1 MSPPHHPASPPRAG
15 TDPNVRRRE
24 FGGRPTV
31 ARLLRSDDSQRLL
44 AFFKSHTPETVRSRY
59 GYCVGEMSAGR
70 AAELVGVD
78 QTIDSALG
86 IFEGTGAAQRLV
98 AIGRCYRLPG
108 QATAEIAFVV
118 HEERRRLG
126 MAAALYDAL
135 SEIMRARGV
144 TRFVAQVEQDNAAML
159 GLFLRHG
166 GKPRSIPGTNALEVR
181 IPLR

>member
-1 MSPPHHPASPPRAG
+1 
-15 TDPNVRRRE
+15 
-24 FGGRPTV
+24 
-31 ARLLRSDDSQRLL
+31 
-44 AFFKSHTPETVRSRY
+44 
-59 GYCVGEMSAGR
+59 MSAIR

-108 QATAEIAFVV
+108 QAKAEIAFVV

-126 MAAALYDAL
+126 MAAAVYDAL
-135 SEIMRARGV
+135 SEIMRPRGV
-144 TRFVAQVEQDNAAML
+144 THFVAQVEQDNAAML

-166 GKPRSIPGTNALEVR
+166 GKTRAIPGTNALDVS
-181 IPLR
+181 ISLH